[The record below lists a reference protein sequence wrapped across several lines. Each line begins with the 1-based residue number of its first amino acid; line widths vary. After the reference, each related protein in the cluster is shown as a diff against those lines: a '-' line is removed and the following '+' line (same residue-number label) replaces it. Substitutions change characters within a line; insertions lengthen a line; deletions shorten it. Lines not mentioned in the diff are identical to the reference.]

1 MLSAAKHLARW
12 AHRCF
17 AALSMTALDRSGAEQ
32 LSSAFEPCLR
42 GIYMAL
48 TIGII
53 GLPQSGKTTLFN
65 ALTKAGA
72 PISGYATSTV
82 QANIAVVQVPD
93 PRLEPLAEIFNPEKV
108 TYATVEFVDVAGI
121 GQATQTATG
130 KSEGL
135 SAEFL
140 GHIRNADA
148 LAIVLRT
155 FENSNVPHIYGDV
168 DPNRDLDSLNAELA
182 LTDLAT
188 VERRIERTT
197 KAAKSGEKK
206 YQQELEVLRLLRDSL
221 NDLRLVRQEELLAQ
235 DRAVL
240 SELFLLTMKPRM
252 YVLNVSEDVLG
263 AANDLLERIAAGE
276 GVDVETLEGELKGIA
291 TVAKRAKA
299 EGSEVVAV
307 SARLEAEL
315 AELPEEDAAE
325 YLEAL
330 GLPKLGADRVI
341 QVGYRL
347 LNLITFLTAGEDEVR
362 AWTVTKGAKA
372 PEAAGKIHSD
382 IERGF
387 IRGEVTRFEDFMASG
402 GSFAAA
408 SKKGLQR
415 LEGKDYVVQ
424 DGDII
429 HFRFNVAK

>member
-1 MLSAAKHLARW
+1 
-12 AHRCF
+12 
-17 AALSMTALDRSGAEQ
+17 
-32 LSSAFEPCLR
+32 
-42 GIYMAL
+42 MAL

-65 ALTKAGA
+65 ALTKANA
-72 PISGYATSTV
+72 PVSGYATSTV
-82 QANIAVVQVPD
+82 QANVAVVQVPD
-93 PRLEPLAEIFNPEKV
+93 PRLEPLAEIFHPKKT
-108 TYATVEFVDVAGI
+108 TYTTVEFVDVAGM
-121 GQATQTATG
+121 GQSAQAG
-130 KSEGL
+130 KEKREGL

-155 FENSNVPHIYGDV
+155 FVNDNVPHIYNNIDA
-168 DPNRDLDSLNAELA
+168 NRDLESLDAELA

-188 VERRIERTT
+188 VERRLERTQR
-197 KAAKSGEKK
+197 AAKSGDKK
-206 YQQELEVLRLLRDSL
+206 YQRELDVLRHLQEALNEMRPASQVELEPQDAPLLD
-221 NDLRLVRQEELLAQ
+221 
-235 DRAVL
+235 
-240 SELFLLTMKPRM
+240 ELFLLTMKPRM
-252 YVLNVSEDVLG
+252 YVLNVSEDKL
-263 AANDLLERIAAGE
+263 ASANELLTSIQAGE
-276 GVDVETLEGELKGIA
+276 GAQDATLEGELKGIA
-291 TVAKRAKA
+291 TIARKAKG
-299 EGSEVVAV
+299 EGAEVVAV

-315 AELPEEDAAE
+315 AELPPEDARE

-330 GLPKLGADRVI
+330 GLPVLGADRVI

-387 IRGEVTRFEDFMASG
+387 IRAEVTRYEDFMAC

-408 SKKGLQR
+408 TKKGLLR
-415 LEGKDYVVQ
+415 LEGKEYVVQ
-424 DGDII
+424 DGDIA
-429 HFRFNVAK
+429 HFRFNVSK

>member
-1 MLSAAKHLARW
+1 MS
-12 AHRCF
+12 
-17 AALSMTALDRSGAEQ
+17 
-32 LSSAFEPCLR
+32 
-42 GIYMAL
+42 L

-82 QANIAVVQVPD
+82 QANMAVVQVPD
-93 PRLEPLAEIFNPEKV
+93 PRLEPLAEIFHPKKV

-121 GQATQTATG
+121 GHSAHTAND
-130 KSEGL
+130 KREGL
-135 SAEFL
+135 SAEIL

-155 FENSNVPHIYGDV
+155 FENSNVPHIYDNI

-188 VERRIERTT
+188 VERRIERST
-197 KAAKSGEKK
+197 KAAKSGDKK
-206 YQQELEVLRLLRDSL
+206 YQQELEVLRLLQESL
-221 NDLRLVRQEELLAQ
+221 NDLKLVSQLELLAQ
-235 DRAVL
+235 DKAVL
-240 SELFLLTMKPRM
+240 NELFLLTMKPRM
-252 YVLNVSEDVLG
+252 YVLNVSEDMLSE
-263 AANDLLERIAAGE
+263 ANDLLERIAIGNN
-276 GVDVETLEGELKGIA
+276 VDVATLEGELKGIA
-291 TVAKRAKA
+291 IIAQRAKA

-315 AELPEEDAAE
+315 VELPEEDAVE
-325 YLEAL
+325 YLDSL

-372 PEAAGKIHSD
+372 PEAAGKIHTD

-387 IRGEVTRFEDFMASG
+387 IRAEVTHYNDFMASG

-415 LEGKDYVVQ
+415 LEGKDYVIQ
-424 DGDII
+424 DGDIT
-429 HFRFNVAK
+429 HFRFNVGK

>member
-1 MLSAAKHLARW
+1 
-12 AHRCF
+12 
-17 AALSMTALDRSGAEQ
+17 
-32 LSSAFEPCLR
+32 
-42 GIYMAL
+42 MAL

-53 GLPQSGKTTLFN
+53 GLPQSGKTSLFN

-82 QANIAVVQVPD
+82 QANLAVVQVPD
-93 PRLEPLAEIFNPEKV
+93 ARLQPLADIFKPKKV
-108 TYATVEFVDVAGI
+108 TPATVEFVDVAGI
-121 GQATQTATG
+121 GQGSQTH
-130 KSEGL
+130 KEKREGL

-155 FENSNVPHIYGDV
+155 FANDNVPHIYESI

-188 VERRIERTT
+188 IERRIERTT

-206 YQQELEVLRLLRDSL
+206 YLQELEILRLLQDAL
-221 NDLRLVRQEELLAQ
+221 NELKPVSQLDLLAQ
-235 DRAVL
+235 DHAVL
-240 SELFLLTMKPRM
+240 DELFLLTMKPRM

-263 AANDLLERIAAGE
+263 AANDLLNRIAAGE
-276 GVDVETLEGELKGIA
+276 DVDVNTLEGELIGIA
-291 TVAKRAKA
+291 AIAKRGKA
-299 EGSEVVAV
+299 EGAEVVAV

-315 AELPEEDAAE
+315 TELPEEDAHE
-325 YLEAL
+325 YLESL
-330 GLPKLGADRVI
+330 GLPQLGTDRVI

-362 AWTVTKGAKA
+362 AWTVTRGAKA

-387 IRGEVTRFEDFMASG
+387 IRAEVTRFEDFMAC

-408 SKKGLQR
+408 TKKGLLR
-415 LEGKDYVVQ
+415 LEGKDYVIQ
-424 DGDII
+424 DGDIA
-429 HFRFNVAK
+429 HFRFNVSK

>member
-1 MLSAAKHLARW
+1 
-12 AHRCF
+12 
-17 AALSMTALDRSGAEQ
+17 
-32 LSSAFEPCLR
+32 
-42 GIYMAL
+42 MAL

-65 ALTKAGA
+65 ALTRANA

-82 QANIAVVQVPD
+82 QANVAMVQVPD
-93 PRLEPLAEIFNPEKV
+93 ARLQPLADIFHPKK
-108 TYATVEFVDVAGI
+108 TTPTTVEFVDVAGV
-121 GQATQTATG
+121 GQHAQEDG
-130 KSEGL
+130 EKRQGL

-155 FENSNVPHIYGDV
+155 FENSNVPHVYNTI
-168 DPNRDLDSLNAELA
+168 DPNRDLDSLNTELA
-182 LTDLAT
+182 LTDLAS

-197 KAAKSGEKK
+197 KAAKSGDKK
-206 YQQELEVLRLLRDSL
+206 YLQELETLRKLQEAL
-221 NDLRLVRQEELLAQ
+221 NELKLISQVELDAQEKS
-235 DRAVL
+235 VL
-240 SELFLLTMKPRM
+240 SEIFPLTVKPRM
-252 YVLNVSEDVLG
+252 YVLNVSEDALG
-263 AANDLLERIAAGE
+263 AANELLEKIAANQN
-276 GVDVETLEGELKGIA
+276 VDEAGLSNELKG
-291 TVAKRAKA
+291 VAKIAQRARD
-299 EGSEVVAV
+299 EGAEVVAV

-315 AELPEEDAAE
+315 IELPEEDAAE
-325 YLEAL
+325 YLESL

-387 IRGEVTRFEDFMASG
+387 IRAEVTSFDDFMACG

-408 SKKGLQR
+408 AKKGVQR
-415 LEGKDYVVQ
+415 LEGKDYVIK
-424 DGDII
+424 DGDIA
-429 HFRFNVAK
+429 HFRFNVGK

>member
-1 MLSAAKHLARW
+1 
-12 AHRCF
+12 
-17 AALSMTALDRSGAEQ
+17 
-32 LSSAFEPCLR
+32 
-42 GIYMAL
+42 MAL

-53 GLPQSGKTTLFN
+53 GLPQSGKTSLFN
-65 ALTKAGA
+65 ALTRAGA

-82 QANIAVVQVPD
+82 QANLAVVQVPD
-93 PRLEPLAEIFNPEKV
+93 PRLQPLADIFKPKKV

-121 GQATQTATG
+121 GQSTHAATE
-130 KSEGL
+130 KREGL

-155 FENSNVPHIYGDV
+155 FENSNVPHIYGNV
-168 DPNRDLDSLNAELA
+168 DPIRDLDSLNAELA

-197 KAAKSGEKK
+197 KAAKSGDKK
-206 YQQELEVLRLLRDSL
+206 YQRELEVLRLLQDAL
-221 NDLRLVRQEELLAQ
+221 NELKLASQVELLAQ
-235 DRAVL
+235 DHAVL
-240 SELFLLTMKPRM
+240 DELFLLTLKPRM

-276 GVDVETLEGELKGIA
+276 DVDESKLEGELKGIA
-291 TVAKRAKA
+291 AVAKRAKA

-315 AELPEEDAAE
+315 AELPEEDAKE
-325 YLEAL
+325 YLESL
-330 GLPKLGADRVI
+330 GLPRLGADRVI

-362 AWTVTKGAKA
+362 AWTVTRGARA

-387 IRGEVTRFEDFMASG
+387 IRAEVTRYDDFMASG

-408 SKKGLQR
+408 AKKGLQR

-424 DGDII
+424 DGDIT
-429 HFRFNVAK
+429 HFRFNIGKS

>member
-1 MLSAAKHLARW
+1 
-12 AHRCF
+12 
-17 AALSMTALDRSGAEQ
+17 
-32 LSSAFEPCLR
+32 
-42 GIYMAL
+42 MAL

-65 ALTKAGA
+65 ALTKANA
-72 PISGYATSTV
+72 PVSGYATSTV
-82 QANIAVVQVPD
+82 QANVAVVQVPD
-93 PRLEPLAEIFNPEKV
+93 PRLEPLAEIFHPKKT
-108 TYATVEFVDVAGI
+108 TYTTVEFVDVAGM
-121 GQATQTATG
+121 GQSAQAG
-130 KSEGL
+130 KEKREGL

-155 FENSNVPHIYGDV
+155 FFNDNVPHIYNNIDA
-168 DPNRDLDSLNAELA
+168 NRDLESLDAELA

-188 VERRIERTT
+188 VERRLERTQR
-197 KAAKSGEKK
+197 AAKSGDKK
-206 YQQELEVLRLLRDSL
+206 YQRELDVLRHLQEALNEMRPASQVELEPQDAPLLD
-221 NDLRLVRQEELLAQ
+221 
-235 DRAVL
+235 
-240 SELFLLTMKPRM
+240 ELFLLTMKPRM
-252 YVLNVSEDVLG
+252 YVLNVSEDKL
-263 AANDLLERIAAGE
+263 ASANELLTSIQAGE
-276 GVDVETLEGELKGIA
+276 GAQDSTLDGELKGIA
-291 TVAKRAKA
+291 TIARKAKG
-299 EGSEVVAV
+299 EGAEVVAV

-315 AELPEEDAAE
+315 AELPPEDAQE

-330 GLPKLGADRVI
+330 GLPVLGADRVI

-387 IRGEVTRFEDFMASG
+387 IRAEVTHFEDFMAT

-408 SKKGLQR
+408 AKKGLQR
-415 LEGKDYVVQ
+415 LEGKDYIIQ
-424 DGDII
+424 DGDIA
-429 HFRFNVAK
+429 HFRFNVGK

>member
-1 MLSAAKHLARW
+1 
-12 AHRCF
+12 
-17 AALSMTALDRSGAEQ
+17 
-32 LSSAFEPCLR
+32 
-42 GIYMAL
+42 MAL

-82 QANIAVVQVPD
+82 QANLAVVQVPD
-93 PRLEPLAEIFNPEKV
+93 ARLQPLAEIFKPKKV
-108 TYATVEFVDVAGI
+108 TPTTVEFVDVAGM
-121 GQATQTATG
+121 GQGT
-130 KSEGL
+130 KEKREGL

-155 FENSNVPHIYGDV
+155 FANSNVPHIYDDV

-182 LTDLAT
+182 LTDLTT
-188 VERRIERTT
+188 VEKRIERTT
-197 KAAKSGEKK
+197 KAAKSGEKR
-206 YQQELEVLRLLRDSL
+206 YQQELEVLRLLQDAL
-221 NDLRLVRQEELLAQ
+221 NELKLISQLELLAQ

-240 SELFLLTMKPRM
+240 NELFLLTLKPRM

-263 AANDLLERIAAGE
+263 AANDLLARIAAGE
-276 GVDVETLEGELKGIA
+276 DMHLDTLEGELKGIA
-291 TVAKRAKA
+291 LVAKRAKA

-315 AELPEEDAAE
+315 AELPEEDAHE
-325 YLEAL
+325 YLESL
-330 GLPKLGADRVI
+330 GLPQLGADRVI

-362 AWTVTKGAKA
+362 AWTVTRGAKA

-387 IRGEVTRFEDFMASG
+387 IRAEVTRFEDFMACG

-408 SKKGLQR
+408 AKKGLQR
-415 LEGKDYVVQ
+415 LEGKEYVIQ
-424 DGDII
+424 DGDIA
-429 HFRFNVAK
+429 HFRFNVGK

>member
-1 MLSAAKHLARW
+1 
-12 AHRCF
+12 
-17 AALSMTALDRSGAEQ
+17 
-32 LSSAFEPCLR
+32 
-42 GIYMAL
+42 MAL

-53 GLPQSGKTTLFN
+53 GLPQSGKTSLFN

-82 QANIAVVQVPD
+82 QANLAVVQVPD
-93 PRLEPLAEIFNPEKV
+93 ARLQPLADIFKPKKV
-108 TYATVEFVDVAGI
+108 TPATVEFVDVAGI
-121 GQATQTATG
+121 GQSSQAH
-130 KSEGL
+130 KEKREGL

-155 FENSNVPHIYGDV
+155 FVNDNVPHIYGSI

-188 VERRIERTT
+188 VEKRIERTT

-206 YQQELEVLRLLRDSL
+206 YLQELEILRLLQDAL
-221 NDLRLVRQEELLAQ
+221 NELKPVSQLDLLPQ
-235 DRAVL
+235 DHAVL
-240 SELFLLTMKPRM
+240 DELFLLTMKPRM

-263 AANDLLERIAAGE
+263 AANDLLNRIAAGE
-276 GVDVETLEGELKGIA
+276 DVNVDTLEGELKGIA
-291 TVAKRAKA
+291 TIAKRGKA
-299 EGSEVVAV
+299 EKAEVVAV

-315 AELPEEDAAE
+315 TELPEEDARE
-325 YLEAL
+325 YLESL
-330 GLPKLGADRVI
+330 GLPQLGTDRVI

-362 AWTVTKGAKA
+362 AWTVTRGAKA

-387 IRGEVTRFEDFMASG
+387 IRAEVTRFEDFMAC
-402 GSFAAA
+402 GSFAVAT
-408 SKKGLQR
+408 KKGLLR
-415 LEGKDYVVQ
+415 LEGKDYVIQ
-424 DGDII
+424 DGDIA
-429 HFRFNVAK
+429 HFRFNVSK

>member
-1 MLSAAKHLARW
+1 
-12 AHRCF
+12 
-17 AALSMTALDRSGAEQ
+17 
-32 LSSAFEPCLR
+32 
-42 GIYMAL
+42 MAL

-82 QANIAVVQVPD
+82 QANMAIVQVPD
-93 PRLEPLAEIFNPEKV
+93 ARLQPLAEIFNPRKV
-108 TYATVEFVDVAGI
+108 TPTTVEFVDVAGM
-121 GQATQTATG
+121 GQSEQSG
-130 KSEGL
+130 KQKQGL

-155 FENSNVPHIYGDV
+155 FANDNVPHIYQNI
-168 DPNRDLDSLNAELA
+168 DPYRDMESLNAELS
-182 LTDLAT
+182 LTDLAS
-188 VERRIERTT
+188 VERRLERTT
-197 KAAKSGEKK
+197 RAAKSGDKK
-206 YQQELEVLRLLRDSL
+206 YQQELETLRHLQNEL
-221 NDLRLVRQEELLAQ
+221 NELKLVSQLEIASQ
-235 DRAVL
+235 DQAL
-240 SELFLLTMKPRM
+240 INELFLLTAKPRM

-263 AANDLLERIAAGE
+263 AANDLLTKIASGE
-276 GVDVETLEGELKGIA
+276 EVQLESLQGELSGIA
-291 TVAKRAKA
+291 RVAVRAKSEQA
-299 EGSEVVAV
+299 EVVAV

-315 AELPEEDAAE
+315 SELPEEDAHE
-325 YLEAL
+325 YLESL
-330 GLPKLGADRVI
+330 GLPQLGADRVI

-362 AWTVTKGAKA
+362 AWTVTRGAKA

-387 IRGEVTRFEDFMASG
+387 IRAEVVTFDDFMAC
-402 GSFAAA
+402 GSFAVAT
-408 SKKGLQR
+408 KKGLLR
-415 LEGKDYVVQ
+415 LEGKEYVIK
-424 DGDII
+424 DGDIV

>member
-1 MLSAAKHLARW
+1 
-12 AHRCF
+12 
-17 AALSMTALDRSGAEQ
+17 
-32 LSSAFEPCLR
+32 
-42 GIYMAL
+42 MAL

-65 ALTKAGA
+65 ALTKANA
-72 PISGYATSTV
+72 PVSGYATSTV
-82 QANIAVVQVPD
+82 QANVAVVQVPD
-93 PRLEPLAEIFNPEKV
+93 PRLEPLAEIFHPKKT
-108 TYATVEFVDVAGI
+108 TYTTVEFVDVAGM
-121 GQATQTATG
+121 GQSAQAG
-130 KSEGL
+130 KEKREGL

-155 FENSNVPHIYGDV
+155 FVNDNVPHIYNNIDA
-168 DPNRDLDSLNAELA
+168 NRDLESLDAELA

-188 VERRIERTT
+188 VERRLERTQR
-197 KAAKSGEKK
+197 AAKSGDKK
-206 YQQELEVLRLLRDSL
+206 YQRELDVLRHLQETLNEMRPASQVELEPQDAPLLD
-221 NDLRLVRQEELLAQ
+221 
-235 DRAVL
+235 
-240 SELFLLTMKPRM
+240 ELFLLTMKPRM
-252 YVLNVSEDVLG
+252 YVLNVSEDKL
-263 AANDLLERIAAGE
+263 ASANELLAKIQAGE
-276 GVDVETLEGELKGIA
+276 DVQDATLEGELKGIA
-291 TVAKRAKA
+291 MITRKAKG
-299 EGSEVVAV
+299 EGAEVVAV

-315 AELPEEDAAE
+315 AELPSEDAQE

-330 GLPKLGADRVI
+330 GLPVLGADRVI

-387 IRGEVTRFEDFMASG
+387 IRAEVTRFEDFMAT

-408 SKKGLQR
+408 AKKGLQR
-415 LEGKDYVVQ
+415 LEGKDYVIQ
-424 DGDII
+424 DGDIA
-429 HFRFNVAK
+429 HFRFNVGK

>member
-1 MLSAAKHLARW
+1 
-12 AHRCF
+12 
-17 AALSMTALDRSGAEQ
+17 
-32 LSSAFEPCLR
+32 
-42 GIYMAL
+42 MAL

-82 QANIAVVQVPD
+82 QANHAVVQVPD
-93 PRLEPLAEIFNPEKV
+93 ARLQPLAEIFKPKKV
-108 TYATVEFVDVAGI
+108 TYTTVEFVDVAGM
-121 GQATQTATG
+121 GQGTQSAEE
-130 KSEGL
+130 KRKGL

-155 FENSNVPHIYGDV
+155 FSNSNVPHVYETV
-168 DPNRDLDSLNAELA
+168 NPVRDLDSLNAELA

-188 VERRIERTT
+188 VERRIERTQR
-197 KAAKSGEKK
+197 AAKSGDKK
-206 YQQELEVLRLLRDSL
+206 YQHELDVLRQLQDAL
-221 NDLRLVRQEELLAQ
+221 NELKLASQ
-235 DRAVL
+235 VELAPSDRPIL
-240 SELFLLTMKPRM
+240 DELFLLTLKPRM

-263 AANDLLERIAAGE
+263 EANDLLTKIAAGAQVQ
-276 GVDVETLEGELKGIA
+276 VDALNDELKGVAAIA
-291 TVAKRAKA
+291 QRAKA
-299 EGSEVVAV
+299 EGAETVAV

-315 AELPEEDAAE
+315 AELSEEDAHE

-330 GLPKLGADRVI
+330 GLPQLGADRVI

-387 IRGEVTRFEDFMASG
+387 IRAEVTRFEDFMAC

-408 SKKGLQR
+408 AKKGLQR
-415 LEGKDYVVQ
+415 LEGKEYVIQ
-424 DGDII
+424 DGDIA
-429 HFRFNVAK
+429 HFRFNVGK

>member
-1 MLSAAKHLARW
+1 
-12 AHRCF
+12 
-17 AALSMTALDRSGAEQ
+17 
-32 LSSAFEPCLR
+32 
-42 GIYMAL
+42 MAL

-53 GLPQSGKTTLFN
+53 GLPQSGKTSLFN

-82 QANIAVVQVPD
+82 QANLAVVQVPD
-93 PRLEPLAEIFNPEKV
+93 ARLQPLADIFKPQKV
-108 TYATVEFVDVAGI
+108 TPATVEFVDVAGI
-121 GQATQTATG
+121 GQASQAH
-130 KSEGL
+130 KEKREGL

-155 FENSNVPHIYGDV
+155 FANDNVPHIYGSI
-168 DPNRDLDSLNAELA
+168 DPIRDLDSLNAELA

-188 VERRIERTT
+188 VEKRIERTT

-206 YQQELEVLRLLRDSL
+206 YLQELEILRLLQDAL
-221 NDLRLVRQEELLAQ
+221 NELKPLSQLDLLAQ
-235 DRAVL
+235 DHAVL
-240 SELFLLTMKPRM
+240 DELFLLTLKPRM
-252 YVLNVSEDVLG
+252 YVLNVSEDMLG
-263 AANDLLERIAAGE
+263 AANDLLSRIASGE
-276 GVDVETLEGELKGIA
+276 EVGALEGEAIGIA
-291 TVAKRAKA
+291 AVARRGKA
-299 EGSEVVAV
+299 EGAEVVAV

-315 AELPEEDAAE
+315 TELSEEDAHE
-325 YLEAL
+325 YLESL
-330 GLPKLGADRVI
+330 GLPQLGTDRVI

-362 AWTVTKGAKA
+362 AWTVTRGAKA

-387 IRGEVTRFEDFMASG
+387 IRAEVTRFEDFMAC

-408 SKKGLQR
+408 MKKGLLR
-415 LEGKDYVVQ
+415 LEGRDYVIQ
-424 DGDII
+424 DGDIA
-429 HFRFNVAK
+429 HFRFNVSK

>member
-1 MLSAAKHLARW
+1 
-12 AHRCF
+12 
-17 AALSMTALDRSGAEQ
+17 
-32 LSSAFEPCLR
+32 
-42 GIYMAL
+42 MAL

-93 PRLEPLAEIFNPEKV
+93 LRLQPLAAIFKPRKV
-108 TYATVEFVDVAGI
+108 IYATVEFVDVAGM
-121 GQATQTATG
+121 GQSTTAE
-130 KSEGL
+130 KRGL

-155 FENSNVPHIYGDV
+155 FSDSNVPHPHREI

-182 LTDLAT
+182 LTDLST
-188 VERRIERTT
+188 IEKRIERTT
-197 KAAKSGEKK
+197 RAAKSGDKK
-206 YQQELEVLRLLRDSL
+206 YQQELEVLRLLQEAL
-221 NDLRLVRQEELLAQ
+221 NDLRPVSQVDLLAQ
-235 DRAVL
+235 DPAVL
-240 SELFLLTMKPRM
+240 DELFLLTMKPRM

-263 AANDLLERIAAGE
+263 AAAAVLARIAAGE
-276 GVDVETLEGELKGIA
+276 DINIATQEGELKGIA
-291 TVAKRAKA
+291 TIALRARE

-315 AELPEEDAAE
+315 SELPEEDAVE
-325 YLEAL
+325 YLETL

-347 LNLITFLTAGEDEVR
+347 LNLITFLTVGEDEVR
-362 AWTVTKGAKA
+362 AWTVRKGAKA
-372 PEAAGKIHSD
+372 PEAAGKVHSD

-387 IRGEVTRFEDFMASG
+387 IRAEVTRFEDFMACG

-408 SKKGLQR
+408 AKKGLQR
-415 LEGKDYVVQ
+415 LEGKDYVIQ
-424 DGDII
+424 DGDIA
-429 HFRFNVAK
+429 HFRFNVSK

>member
-1 MLSAAKHLARW
+1 
-12 AHRCF
+12 
-17 AALSMTALDRSGAEQ
+17 
-32 LSSAFEPCLR
+32 
-42 GIYMAL
+42 MAL

-53 GLPQSGKTTLFN
+53 GLPQSGKTSLFN
-65 ALTKAGA
+65 AITKAGV
-72 PISGYATSTV
+72 PVSGYATSTV
-82 QANIAVVQVPD
+82 QANFAVVQVPD
-93 PRLEPLAEIFNPEKV
+93 ARLQPLADIFHPKKT
-108 TYATVEFVDVAGI
+108 TYATVEFVDVAGV
-121 GQATQTATG
+121 GQAAHG
-130 KSEGL
+130 DGEKREGL
-135 SAEFL
+135 SAEFI

-155 FENSNVPHIYGDV
+155 FENSNVPHIYNTI

-188 VERRIERTT
+188 IEKRIERTK
-197 KAAKSGEKK
+197 KAAKSGDKK
-206 YQQELEVLRLLRDSL
+206 YQQELDVLQLLQEAL
-221 NDLRLVRQEELLAQ
+221 NDLRPVSSVELLAQ

-240 SELFLLTMKPRM
+240 SELFLLTLKPRM

-263 AANDLLERIAAGE
+263 AASDLLESIAAGE
-276 GVDVETLEGELKGIA
+276 DVDVEKQEGELKGIA
-291 TVAKRAKA
+291 TIAKRGKTEGA
-299 EGSEVVAV
+299 EVTAV
-307 SARLEAEL
+307 SASLESEL

-325 YLEAL
+325 YLESL
-330 GLPKLGADRVI
+330 GLPRLGADRVI

-387 IRGEVTRFEDFMASG
+387 IRAEVTCYEDFMAC

-415 LEGKDYVVQ
+415 LEGKEYVIQ
-424 DGDII
+424 DGDIA
-429 HFRFNVAK
+429 HFRFNVGKA

>member
-1 MLSAAKHLARW
+1 
-12 AHRCF
+12 
-17 AALSMTALDRSGAEQ
+17 
-32 LSSAFEPCLR
+32 
-42 GIYMAL
+42 MAL

-65 ALTKAGA
+65 ALTKANA

-82 QANIAVVQVPD
+82 QANLAIVQVPD
-93 PRLEPLAEIFNPEKV
+93 ARLQPLADIFHPRKV
-108 TYATVEFVDVAGI
+108 TYTTVEFVDVAGM
-121 GQATQTATG
+121 GQATQAG
-130 KSEGL
+130 KEKREGL

-155 FENSNVPHIYGDV
+155 FANPNVPHIYDTI

-197 KAAKSGEKK
+197 RAAKSGDKK
-206 YQQELEVLRLLRDSL
+206 YQQELEVLRRLQEAL
-221 NDLRLVRQEELLAQ
+221 NELKLASQVELSAQ
-235 DRAVL
+235 DHAVVD
-240 SELFLLTMKPRM
+240 ELFLLTIKPRM

-263 AANDLLERIAAGE
+263 AANDLLAQIAAGQPVQME
-276 GVDVETLEGELKGIA
+276 GLGDELRGIA
-291 TVAKRAKA
+291 TVAQRART
-299 EGSEVVAV
+299 EGAEVVAV

-315 AELPEEDAAE
+315 AELPDEDAHE

-330 GLPKLGADRVI
+330 GLPQLGADRVI

-387 IRGEVTRFEDFMASG
+387 IRAEVTRFEDFMAC

-424 DGDII
+424 DGDIV
-429 HFRFNVAK
+429 HFRFNVGR

>member
-1 MLSAAKHLARW
+1 
-12 AHRCF
+12 
-17 AALSMTALDRSGAEQ
+17 
-32 LSSAFEPCLR
+32 
-42 GIYMAL
+42 MAL
-48 TIGII
+48 NIGII

-82 QANIAVVQVPD
+82 QANRAVVQVPD
-93 PRLEPLAEIFNPEKV
+93 ARLQPLADIFHPKKV
-108 TYATVEFVDVAGI
+108 TYATVEFVDVAGM
-121 GQATQTATG
+121 GQDT
-130 KSEGL
+130 SEDKRGL

-155 FENSNVPHIYGDV
+155 FANSNVPHPYGDV
-168 DPNRDLDSLNAELA
+168 DPNRDLDSLNTELV
-182 LTDLAT
+182 LTDLST
-188 VERRIERTT
+188 VEKRIERTT
-197 KAAKSGEKK
+197 KAAKSGDKK
-206 YQQELEVLRLLRDSL
+206 YQQELDILRLLQDAL
-221 NDLRLVRQEELLAQ
+221 NDLKPISQLEILAQ

-240 SELFLLTMKPRM
+240 KELFLLTMKPRM

-263 AANDLLERIAAGE
+263 SAADLLERTAAGE
-276 GVDVETLEGELKGIA
+276 DIDPATQEGELKGIVTIA
-291 TVAKRAKA
+291 RRARA
-299 EGSEVVAV
+299 EGAEVVAV

-315 AELPEEDAAE
+315 AELPEADAAE

-330 GLPKLGADRVI
+330 GLPSLGADRVI

-387 IRGEVTRFEDFMASG
+387 IRAEVTRYEDFMASG

-408 SKKGLQR
+408 AKKGLQR
-415 LEGKDYVVQ
+415 LEGKEYVIQ
-424 DGDII
+424 DGDIA
-429 HFRFNVAK
+429 HFRFNVGK

>member
-1 MLSAAKHLARW
+1 
-12 AHRCF
+12 
-17 AALSMTALDRSGAEQ
+17 
-32 LSSAFEPCLR
+32 
-42 GIYMAL
+42 MAL

-65 ALTKAGA
+65 ALTKANA
-72 PISGYATSTV
+72 PVSGYATSTV
-82 QANIAVVQVPD
+82 QANVAVVQVPD
-93 PRLEPLAEIFNPEKV
+93 PRLEPLAEIFHPKKT
-108 TYATVEFVDVAGI
+108 TYTTVEFVDVAGM
-121 GQATQTATG
+121 GQSAQAG
-130 KSEGL
+130 KEKREGL

-155 FENSNVPHIYGDV
+155 FVNDNVPHIYNNIDA
-168 DPNRDLDSLNAELA
+168 NRDLESLDAELA

-188 VERRIERTT
+188 VERRLERTQR
-197 KAAKSGEKK
+197 AAKSGDKK
-206 YQQELEVLRLLRDSL
+206 YQRELDVLRHLQEALNEMRPASQVELEPQDTPLLD
-221 NDLRLVRQEELLAQ
+221 
-235 DRAVL
+235 
-240 SELFLLTMKPRM
+240 ELFLLTMKPRM
-252 YVLNVSEDVLG
+252 YVLNVSEDKL
-263 AANDLLERIAAGE
+263 ASANELLTKFQAGE
-276 GVDVETLEGELKGIA
+276 DVQDATLEGELKGIA
-291 TVAKRAKA
+291 TIARKAKGESA
-299 EGSEVVAV
+299 EVVAV

-315 AELPEEDAAE
+315 AELPPEDARE

-330 GLPKLGADRVI
+330 GLPVLGADRVI

-387 IRGEVTRFEDFMASG
+387 IRAEVTRFEDFMAT

-408 SKKGLQR
+408 AKKGLQR
-415 LEGKDYVVQ
+415 LEGKDYVIQ
-424 DGDII
+424 DGDIA
-429 HFRFNVAK
+429 HFRFNVGK

>member
-1 MLSAAKHLARW
+1 
-12 AHRCF
+12 
-17 AALSMTALDRSGAEQ
+17 
-32 LSSAFEPCLR
+32 
-42 GIYMAL
+42 MAL

-53 GLPQSGKTTLFN
+53 GLPQSGKTSLFN

-82 QANIAVVQVPD
+82 QANLAVVQVPD
-93 PRLEPLAEIFNPEKV
+93 PRLQPLADIFKPKKV

-121 GQATQTATG
+121 GQSTHAATE
-130 KSEGL
+130 KREGL

-155 FENSNVPHIYGDV
+155 FENSNVPHIYGNV

-197 KAAKSGEKK
+197 KAAKSGDKK
-206 YQQELEVLRLLRDSL
+206 YQRELEVLRLLQDAL
-221 NDLRLVRQEELLAQ
+221 NELKLASQVELLAQ
-235 DRAVL
+235 DHAVL
-240 SELFLLTMKPRM
+240 DELFLLTLKPRM

-276 GVDVETLEGELKGIA
+276 DVDESKLEGELKGIA
-291 TVAKRAKA
+291 AVAKRAKA

-315 AELPEEDAAE
+315 AELPEEDAKE
-325 YLEAL
+325 YLESL
-330 GLPKLGADRVI
+330 GLPRLGADRVI

-362 AWTVTKGAKA
+362 AWTVTRGARA

-387 IRGEVTRFEDFMASG
+387 IRAEVTRYDDFMASG

-408 SKKGLQR
+408 AKKGLQR

-424 DGDII
+424 DGDIT
-429 HFRFNVAK
+429 HFRFNIGK

>member
-1 MLSAAKHLARW
+1 M
-12 AHRCF
+12 
-17 AALSMTALDRSGAEQ
+17 ALS
-32 LSSAFEPCLR
+32 
-42 GIYMAL
+42 
-48 TIGII
+48 IGII

-65 ALTKAGA
+65 ALTRAGA

-82 QANIAVVQVPD
+82 QANLAVVQVPD
-93 PRLEPLAEIFNPEKV
+93 ARLQPLADIFNPRKV
-108 TYATVEFVDVAGI
+108 TPTTVEFVDVAGM
-121 GQATQTATG
+121 GQASQAQ
-130 KSEGL
+130 KEKREGL

-148 LAIVLRT
+148 LAIVMRT
-155 FENSNVPHIYGDV
+155 FANSNAPHIYGDV

-188 VERRIERTT
+188 VEKRIERTT
-197 KAAKSGEKK
+197 KASKSGDKK
-206 YQQELEVLRLLRDSL
+206 YLQELAVLRLLQEAL
-221 NDLRLVRQEELLAQ
+221 NDVTLASQVELLAQ

-240 SELFLLTMKPRM
+240 HELFLLTMKPRM

-263 AANDLLERIAAGE
+263 AANNLLERFSAHAQ
-276 GVDVETLEGELKGIA
+276 VDEDTLEGELRGIA
-291 TVAKRAKA
+291 AIARRAQG

-315 AELPEEDAAE
+315 TELPEEDAGE
-325 YLEAL
+325 YLESL
-330 GLPKLGADRVI
+330 GLPRLGADRVI

-362 AWTVTKGAKA
+362 AWTVTRGAKA

-387 IRGEVTRFEDFMASG
+387 IRAEVTRFDDFMASG

-408 SKKGLQR
+408 KEKGLFR
-415 LEGKDYVVQ
+415 LEGRDYVIQ
-424 DGDII
+424 DGDIA
-429 HFRFNVAK
+429 HFRFNVGK

>member
-1 MLSAAKHLARW
+1 
-12 AHRCF
+12 
-17 AALSMTALDRSGAEQ
+17 
-32 LSSAFEPCLR
+32 
-42 GIYMAL
+42 MAL

-65 ALTKAGA
+65 ALTKANA

-82 QANIAVVQVPD
+82 QANHAVVQVPD
-93 PRLEPLAEIFNPEKV
+93 ARLQPLAEIFHPKKV

-121 GQATQTATG
+121 GQAKHDAGG
-130 KSEGL
+130 KGQGL
-135 SAEFL
+135 SPEFL

-155 FENSNVPHIYGDV
+155 FENSNVPHPYNDI

-188 VERRIERTT
+188 VEKRIERTT

-206 YQQELEVLRLLRDSL
+206 YQQELEILRLLQEAL
-221 NDLRLVRQEELLAQ
+221 NDLRPVSQVELLLQ

-240 SELFLLTMKPRM
+240 DELFLLTLKPRM

-263 AANDLLERIAAGE
+263 AANDLLARIAAAEDG
-276 GVDVETLEGELKGIA
+276 DVTTLEGELKGIA
-291 TVAKRAKA
+291 TIARRAQD

-362 AWTVTKGAKA
+362 AWTVTKGARA

-387 IRGEVTRFEDFMASG
+387 IRAEVTRFEDFMAT

-408 SKKGLQR
+408 SRKGLQR
-415 LEGKDYVVQ
+415 LEGKDYVIQ
-424 DGDII
+424 DGDIA
-429 HFRFNVAK
+429 HFRFNVGK

>member
-1 MLSAAKHLARW
+1 
-12 AHRCF
+12 
-17 AALSMTALDRSGAEQ
+17 
-32 LSSAFEPCLR
+32 
-42 GIYMAL
+42 MAL

-65 ALTKAGA
+65 ALTKANA

-82 QANIAVVQVPD
+82 QANHAVVQVPD
-93 PRLEPLAEIFNPEKV
+93 ARLQPLAEIFHPKKV

-121 GQATQTATG
+121 GQAKHDTG
-130 KSEGL
+130 EKGQGL

-155 FENSNVPHIYGDV
+155 FENSNVPHPYNDI

-188 VERRIERTT
+188 VEKRIERTT
-197 KAAKSGEKK
+197 KAAKSGDKK
-206 YQQELEVLRLLRDSL
+206 YQQELAILRLLQEAL
-221 NDLRLVRQEELLAQ
+221 NDLRPVSQVELLPQ

-240 SELFLLTMKPRM
+240 DELFLLTLKPRM

-263 AANDLLERIAAGE
+263 AANDLLARIAAGE
-276 GVDVETLEGELKGIA
+276 DVDETTLEGELKGIA
-291 TVAKRAKA
+291 QIARRAKD

-362 AWTVTKGAKA
+362 AWTVTKGARA

-387 IRGEVTRFEDFMASG
+387 IRAEVTRFEDFMAT

-415 LEGKDYVVQ
+415 LEGKDYVIQ
-424 DGDII
+424 DGDIA
-429 HFRFNVAK
+429 HFRFNVGK